1 MIYKI
6 VYSGKIP
13 STNTIYASG
22 AWQVRAAEKIK
33 WAKIITVLLLEAGVK
48 PFGHFNLEMRY
59 RTRHDVDNLS
69 ILAKYFSD
77 TLKNKYVKDDTSKY
91 FKKLTI
97 EYDEA
102 LPKNTVEFYIE
113 THE

>member
-1 MIYKI
+1 MTYKI

-13 STNTIYASG
+13 STNTVYASG
-22 AWQVRAAEKIK
+22 SWQVRAAEKIK
-33 WAKIITVLLLEAGVK
+33 WAKIITTLLLEAKVK
-48 PFGHFNLEMRY
+48 PFNNFNLEIKY

-77 TLKNKYVKDDTSKY
+77 TLKIKYVKDDTSML

-97 EYDEA
+97 EYNED
-102 LPKNTVEFYIE
+102 LPKNTIEFYID
-113 THE
+113 THD